1 MKKIKGILKVI
12 IVNFIIFFS
21 LLLLVDPFI
30 KSDFAYVPETNRS
43 ISLREIAPN
52 LNITFKN
59 RQQVQI
65 NPRAELKD
73 IEINTDK
80 DGFLRNQLNF
90 EDYDYADVVF
100 LGGSTTLSLYVDQN
114 LRWTRLV
121 ENRVSETLNEK
132 IKILNSSNG
141 GNHSMHSNLKLIA
154 KVIEKKPQVVVLMN
168 VINDMSLLSK
178 TGSYFFTPPSRSL
191 INNKF
196 SENNEQ
202 SNYSSLS
209 YNLRKIIFTLYPN
222 LYGLIRDR
230 VLGYGSVNLR
240 NDEYKDFRSTLIE
253 EQIALKEYKKS
264 LELFISICRIYD
276 IKPVLMTQ
284 FNSFSELNMDY
295 VIDSYLKDF
304 NSKEDI
310 LYFLNLYSKANQ
322 LVRDIAKKNN
332 VNLIDLDLEIPKNL
346 DNFVDVIHLSN
357 KGSIA
362 VSEVVAEHISKLLK

>member
-21 LLLLVDPFI
+21 LLLLVDPFV

-132 IKILNSSNG
+132 IKVLNSSNG

-178 TGSYFFTPPSRSL
+178 SGSYFFTPPSRSL

-230 VLGYGSVNLR
+230 VLGYESVNLR

-322 LVRDIAKKNN
+322 LVRDIAKENN